1 VPRRVSERNVTV
13 KIVGVG
19 SGGARVVDAV
29 RVSGVP
35 GASRILI
42 DCDRTVLGSLRA
54 RRRVLVGRDFCG
66 GLGTG
71 GSKESA
77 WHVAKK
83 DMSAILSAVCPADAV
98 FVIACMGKGFGS
110 QAAQL
115 ICGEVRKTGSFV
127 GLVAVQ
133 PFEFEGRE
141 VVSRAVEETRG
152 AISSADTVIVLA
164 NSVGARTLGEKLAL
178 EQLLDKVNEH
188 VAEAV
193 RGLVCLLVRRQ
204 AMSIGLGEIRG
215 KLSGCFAAMGCGKA
229 SGSRSILKA
238 FTNAVTSSLL
248 VPEDCET
255 ANSLLVSV
263 ASKKELQVEHL
274 REACDFI
281 AGRVGGER
289 VFFGFTCDPELGRTV
304 SVTVLAGS
312 ERFPCGW
319 LSGGMRHLAASR
331 PSAPRGMFAE
341 MAPTLHNGEDL
352 DVPTYIR
359 HPELVKG
366 RAELKSATRWG

>member
-1 VPRRVSERNVTV
+1 M
-13 KIVGVG
+13 
-19 SGGARVVDAV
+19 
-29 RVSGVP
+29 
-35 GASRILI
+35 
-42 DCDRTVLGSLRA
+42 
-54 RRRVLVGRDFCG
+54 GRDFCG

-98 FVIACMGKGFGS
+98 FVVACMGKGFGS

-133 PFEFEGRE
+133 PFEFEGSE
-141 VVSRAVEETRG
+141 VVGRAVEETRG

-178 EQLLDKVNEH
+178 EQLLAKVNEH

-193 RGLVCLLVRRQ
+193 RGLTCLLVRRR

-255 ANSLLVSV
+255 ADSLLVSV

-274 REACDFI
+274 RESCDFI

-289 VFFGFTCDPELGRTV
+289 VSFGFTCDPELGRMV

-319 LSGGMRHLAASR
+319 ISG
-331 PSAPRGMFAE
+331 P
-341 MAPTLHNGEDL
+341 
-352 DVPTYIR
+352 
-359 HPELVKG
+359 
-366 RAELKSATRWG
+366 